1 MTKNDTK
8 KLKNNS
14 KEVLKRSTFVPV
26 EVAEELMQLLKDL
39 TGGKGIVFDED

>member
-1 MTKNDTK
+1 MTKK
-8 KLKNNS
+8 RYEEI
-14 KEVLKRSTFVPV
+14 KEQLKRSTFVPV